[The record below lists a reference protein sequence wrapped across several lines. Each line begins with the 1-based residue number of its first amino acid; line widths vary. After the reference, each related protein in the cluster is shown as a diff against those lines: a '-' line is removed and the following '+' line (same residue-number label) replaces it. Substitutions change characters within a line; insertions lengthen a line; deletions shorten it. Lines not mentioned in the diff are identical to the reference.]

1 MVAPTENK
9 SESCF
14 FTTTYLFSV
23 MLSLSKHLAEA
34 LLEKQ
39 KDLTLAEENLNTRTT
54 LPRGIRKNSFPRD
67 SSTTLGMTWTV
78 KTYA

>member
-23 MLSLSKHLAEA
+23 MLSLSKHLGGAARLITAPPNPRSGKTKTLAQTFRWE
-34 LLEKQ
+34 LEK
-39 KDLTLAEENLNTRTT
+39 TN
-54 LPRGIRKNSFPRD
+54 PRGEKFKHSHNFAA
-67 SSTTLGMTWTV
+67 GN
-78 KTYA
+78 

>member
-34 LLEKQ
+34 LLEK
-39 KDLTLAEENLNTRTT
+39 
-54 LPRGIRKNSFPRD
+54 
-67 SSTTLGMTWTV
+67 
-78 KTYA
+78 

>member
-14 FTTTYLFSV
+14 FIATYLFSV

-34 LLEKQ
+34 LLE
-39 KDLTLAEENLNTRTT
+39 
-54 LPRGIRKNSFPRD
+54 
-67 SSTTLGMTWTV
+67 
-78 KTYA
+78 